1 MLFKKIIL
9 EKINYMCYIKKLLL
23 YIKYIYKCIIIEIT
37 NKIKGEFLKNEGT
50 NTKK

>member
-1 MLFKKIIL
+1 MLFKKILL
-9 EKINYMCYIKKLLL
+9 EKINYTCYIKKLLS
-23 YIKYIYKCIIIEIT
+23 YIKYIYKYIIIEIT